1 MTSDTGLDPT
11 AGTET
16 FDISLETAEQYERRF
31 VPAIFARWAP
41 HVLDAV
47 EVSAGTRLLDVACG
61 TGIVARTALERGVGV
76 TDIVGID
83 LNPSMLAVAR
93 RSGPGV
99 EWRQGDVVDLPVDD
113 SSFDAVTCQM
123 AMMFFP
129 DRAGAWT
136 EMARAVRPGGR
147 VGVVVP
153 ASLEEQTAY
162 RSFVEAAIRRAGPEA
177 RDLVSAYWNCGDL
190 DALTA
195 EHRSSGLDLVV
206 SRTLTEPARFASCA
220 DFVATEI
227 DATPL
232 AERLDQDQRDQIT
245 ADVESDLDWIQPTD
259 AGFDVPLTCH
269 VLAATRR

>member
-1 MTSDTGLDPT
+1 MTPDTVRD
-11 AGTET
+11 AGPDSASGAET
-16 FDISLETAEQYERRF
+16 FDISLDAAEHYERRF

-47 EVSAGTRLLDVACG
+47 DVSAGTRLLDVACG
-61 TGIVARTALERGVGV
+61 TGIVARTALEHGLAAN
-76 TDIVGID
+76 DIVGVD

-93 RSGPGV
+93 RSSPDI
-99 EWRQGDVVDLPVDD
+99 EWRPGDVIDLPVDD

-129 DRAGAWT
+129 DREGGWT

-162 RSFVEAAIRRAGPEA
+162 RSFVEAAIRRAGPA
-177 RDLVSAYWNCGDL
+177 AQDLVSAYWNCGDL

-195 EHRSSGLDLVV
+195 ECRSAGLDVV
-206 SRTLTEPARFASCA
+206 LHRTLTEPARFASCA

-232 AERLDQDQRDQIT
+232 AERLDQ
-245 ADVESDLDWIQPTD
+245 V
-259 AGFDVPLTCH
+259 
-269 VLAATRR
+269 